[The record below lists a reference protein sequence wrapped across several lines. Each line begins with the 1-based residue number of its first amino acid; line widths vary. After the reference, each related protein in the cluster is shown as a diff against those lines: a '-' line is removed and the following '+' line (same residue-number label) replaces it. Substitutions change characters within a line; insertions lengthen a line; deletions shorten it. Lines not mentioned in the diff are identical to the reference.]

1 MQNPIGNMESFVRN
15 ALDKEDVSSVMEN
28 LKSSFH
34 IDDLEHLKESLRDGA
49 IFQAVSLCS
58 MVCFIGVSCGLDVFN
73 NA

>member
-34 IDDLEHLKESLRDGA
+34 IDDLEHLKESLRDSA
-49 IFQAVSLCS
+49 IFQAVSL
-58 MVCFIGVSCGLDVFN
+58 
-73 NA
+73 